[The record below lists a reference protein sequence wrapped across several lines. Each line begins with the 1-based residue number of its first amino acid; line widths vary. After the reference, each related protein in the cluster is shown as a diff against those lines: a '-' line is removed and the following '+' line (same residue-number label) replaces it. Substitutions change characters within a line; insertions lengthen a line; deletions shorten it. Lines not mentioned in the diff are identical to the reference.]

1 MEYEGEKIKIL
12 DKIDTSL
19 DVKFGITE
27 HGTIVWI
34 RGNEVHCVYVRNF
47 HSNIITYQQEQT

>member
-1 MEYEGEKIKIL
+1 MEHDGEKIRIL
-12 DKIDTSL
+12 DNLDSSL

-34 RGNEVHCVYVRNF
+34 RGDEVHCVYVRNF
-47 HSNIITYQQEQT
+47 HSNVVAHQQE

>member
-1 MEYEGEKIKIL
+1 MEHDGEKIRIL
-12 DKIDTSL
+12 EQVETSL

-34 RGNEVHCVYVRNF
+34 RGDEVHCVYVRNF
-47 HSNIITYQQEQT
+47 HSNVVAYQQKE